1 MKVLFAL
8 MLVSTAASANNAD
21 LLKCR
26 QLENG
31 PARLACYNA
40 IPAVADNSP
49 AAAAASTTAAAAAI
63 PGAVPAAPAQAP
75 AAPAT
80 RMYAMTA
87 PTQAELEQMFG
98 QEPPMLKS
106 LRLEKIET
114 SIVGQ
119 FDGWVPGQRI
129 RLANGQVWK
138 VVDGTDDVMEA
149 RDPKVT
155 VKRGLLGAIFLDI
168 DGAHRLAKVQRV
180 Q

>member
-49 AAAAASTTAAAAAI
+49 AAAAASTTAAAAAA
-63 PGAVPAAPAQAP
+63 PVPAP
-75 AAPAT
+75 AAAAAAP